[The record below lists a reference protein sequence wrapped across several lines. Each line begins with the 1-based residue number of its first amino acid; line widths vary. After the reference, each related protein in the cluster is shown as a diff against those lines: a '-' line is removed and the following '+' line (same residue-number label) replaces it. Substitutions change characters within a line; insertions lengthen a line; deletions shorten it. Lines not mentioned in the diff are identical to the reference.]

1 MSGSTVHLIDD
12 DEAVRGS
19 LSLLLEAADFEVVT
33 YESAEAFLCNLDGI
47 EDGCVVT
54 DVRMPGMSGM
64 DLVYQ
69 LQDLGSALPVVVITG
84 HGDIGMAVEALRAG
98 VCDFIEK
105 PFDHGAILRA
115 LDLAFARAAG
125 DTDRI
130 DAERRQA
137 KARRAGLSAVER
149 DVLGS
154 LIAGRTE
161 KQIAQDMGLRPE
173 QAAVHRAQVMT
184 KMKATSLLD
193 LVRIALL
200 AEG

>member
-1 MSGSTVHLIDD
+1 MRDSTVHLIDD

-19 LSLLLEAADFEVVT
+19 LSLLLEAADFQVVT
-33 YESAEAFLCNLDGI
+33 YESAEAFLGDLDAVDG
-47 EDGCVVT
+47 GCVVT

-64 DLVYQ
+64 DLVYR
-69 LQDLGSALPVVVITG
+69 LQDLGCVVPVVVITG
-84 HGDIGMAVEALRAG
+84 HGDVGMAAEALRAG

-125 DTDRI
+125 DI
-130 DAERRQA
+130 ERLETERAQA
-137 KARRAGLSAVER
+137 KARRRALSPIER
-149 DVLGS
+149 DVLDR

-161 KQIAQDMGLRPE
+161 KQIAQEAGLRPD
-173 QAAVHRAQVMT
+173 QVAVHRAQVMT